1 MKPVYLGAFPLRLVH
16 VEFLELIIMA
26 CKTLKR
32 QVVLKDTP
40 AATL

>member
-1 MKPVYLGAFPLRLVH
+1 MKLMYLGAFPLRLVH
-16 VEFLELIIMA
+16 VEFLGLIMMA

-32 QVVLKDTP
+32 HVVLKDTP